1 MLRRHTMGPTIPIT
15 RSITIGLID
24 GQSTARHLA
33 AQLLLIALTVVALA
47 AT

>member
-1 MLRRHTMGPTIPIT
+1 MLRRHTMGPITPIT
-15 RSITIGLID
+15 RNITAGLID

-33 AQLLLIALTVVALA
+33 VQLLLIALFVAAIA